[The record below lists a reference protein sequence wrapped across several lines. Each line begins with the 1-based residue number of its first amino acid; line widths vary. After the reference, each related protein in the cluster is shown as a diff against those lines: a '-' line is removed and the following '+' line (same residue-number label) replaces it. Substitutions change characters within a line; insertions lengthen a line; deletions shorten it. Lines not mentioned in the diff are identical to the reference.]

1 MYCFFM
7 FFLFSPGSK
16 KQLLQGNQEDGE
28 AAEAAS
34 QGVLD
39 LLGGR
44 GVEFEEVSGLQSCS

>member
-1 MYCFFM
+1 MVFSC

-16 KQLLQGNQEDGE
+16 NQLLQGNQEDGE

-44 GVEFEEVSGLQSCS
+44 GVEFE